1 MNEILKI
8 AIIAAA
14 ALLCLRI
21 FTKPIRLIL
30 KIALNIAFGFLML
43 LVLNFFG
50 GFIGVELGVNW
61 FNAAVVGI
69 LGLPGVALLLI
80 LRWLLLI

>member
-1 MNEILKI
+1 MDGIFKL

-14 ALLCLRI
+14 AILCLAVFKR
-21 FTKPIRLIL
+21 PIRLVL
-30 KIALNIAFGFLML
+30 KIVLNTALGFLAL
-43 LVLNFFG
+43 FILNFFG